1 MKHFVI
7 HLMQRSELGGNGSQS
22 AADFQSAA
30 LAVHT
35 DMVAVV

>member
-7 HLMQRSELGGNGSQS
+7 HLMQRSELGGNGSHS
-22 AADFQSAA
+22 AADFQAAA